1 MYELSETNLYPC
13 WHYGAGLSTSAA
25 TSISR
30 EVRYELY
37 LDHQSL
43 GYVIASPH
51 HLDELGLGY
60 CLSEG
65 YIQSSDEVATIDVD
79 AESHRI
85 TLRRTSIHTTMRQ
98 RRSSSSIIDTNT
110 TSASIIGT
118 APQSS
123 LIVDAA
129 PTSSSIIDAVP
140 KSSSHWTVTAK
151 EICSYGTLLDS
162 ITKAHH
168 TSHGVHE
175 GAIVKSGHVLAY
187 AEDVG
192 RHNVLDRLL
201 GITAKKHIDTTDT
214 LLIFSGRVPDSV
226 IRKVHRI
233 GCPILC
239 SRAMPTELGI
249 TLADAYGITLVN
261 KLRPTEFLVFA
272 HPERIIADTHLTNN

>member
-1 MYELSETNLYPC
+1 MYELSETNIYPC
-13 WHYGAGLSTSAA
+13 RHYGAGLNTSTAA
-25 TSISR
+25 SISR

-43 GYVIASPH
+43 GHVIASPH
-51 HLDELGLGY
+51 HLDELGLGH
-60 CLSEG
+60 CLAEG
-65 YIQSSDEVATIDVD
+65 YAHSPDEIAAIDID
-79 AESHRI
+79 TESHRI
-85 TLRRTSIHTTMRQ
+85 TLRRTSIHTAMRQ
-98 RRSSSSIIDTNT
+98 HRSSSSIVDPNT
-110 TSASIIGT
+110 K
-118 APQSS
+118 SS
-123 LIVDAA
+123 LIIDAA
-129 PTSSSIIDAVP
+129 P
-140 KSSSHWTVTAK
+140 KSSPHWTVTAK

-175 GAIVKSGHVLAY
+175 GAIVKAGRVLAY

-201 GITAKKHIDTTDT
+201 GIVAKKHIDTTDT

-272 HPERIIADTHLTNN
+272 HPERITDDTHLTNN

>member
-1 MYELSETNLYPC
+1 MYELSETNIYPC
-13 WHYGAGLSTSAA
+13 WHYDAGLSTSAA

-30 EVRYELY
+30 EVRYEFY
-37 LDHQSL
+37 LDQQSL
-43 GYVIASPH
+43 GHVIASPH
-51 HLDELGLGY
+51 NLDELGLGY
-60 CLSEG
+60 CLAEG
-65 YIQSSDEVATIDVD
+65 YIQSPDEVAAIDVD
-79 AESHRI
+79 ATSHRI
-85 TLRRTSIHTTMRQ
+85 TLRRTSIHAAMMQ
-98 RRSSSSIIDTNT
+98 RRDSSSIVDT
-110 TSASIIGT
+110 T
-118 APQSS
+118 AN
-123 LIVDAA
+123 
-129 PTSSSIIDAVP
+129 SSSISGTTLRSASSIDATP
-140 KSSSHWTVTAK
+140 KSSPHWSVTAE

-168 TSHGVHE
+168 ISHGVHE
-175 GAIVKSGHVLAY
+175 GALVKAGRVLAY

-201 GITAKKHIDTTDT
+201 GIVAKKHIDTTDT

-272 HPERIIADTHLTNN
+272 HPERIIADTQLIHS

>member
-1 MYELSETNLYPC
+1 MYELSETNIYPC

-43 GYVIASPH
+43 GHVIASPH

-60 CLSEG
+60 CLAEG
-65 YIQSSDEVATIDVD
+65 YIQSPDEVAAIDVD
-79 AESHRI
+79 ATSHRI
-85 TLRRTSIHTTMRQ
+85 TLRRTSIATATMQ
-98 RRSSSSIIDTNT
+98 RRNSSSIFDTTAKSVSIGST
-110 TSASIIGT
+110 TLRSASNINGT
-118 APQSS
+118 
-123 LIVDAA
+123 
-129 PTSSSIIDAVP
+129 T
-140 KSSSHWTVTAK
+140 KSSPHWSVTSE

-168 TSHGVHE
+168 ISHGVHE
-175 GAIVKSGHVLAY
+175 GAIVKAGRVLAY

-201 GITAKKHIDTTDT
+201 GIVAKKHIDTTDT

-249 TLADAYGITLVN
+249 TLAETYGITLVN

-272 HPERIIADTHLTNN
+272 HPERITDDTHLINN

>member
-13 WHYGAGLSTSAA
+13 WHYGTELSTSTAA
-25 TSISR
+25 SISR

-43 GYVIASPH
+43 GHVIASPH

-60 CLSEG
+60 CLAEG
-65 YIQSSDEVATIDVD
+65 YIQSPDEVAAIDVD
-79 AESHRI
+79 ATSHRI
-85 TLRRTSIHTTMRQ
+85 TLRRTSIATATMQ
-98 RRSSSSIIDTNT
+98 RRNLSSIVDTTAKSVSIGST
-110 TSASIIGT
+110 TLQSASNINGT
-118 APQSS
+118 TKFSPHWS
-123 LIVDAA
+123 V
-129 PTSSSIIDAVP
+129 TSE
-140 KSSSHWTVTAK
+140 

-168 TSHGVHE
+168 ISHGVHE
-175 GAIVKSGHVLAY
+175 GAIVKAGRVLAY

-201 GITAKKHIDTTDT
+201 GIVTKKHIDTTDT

-249 TLADAYGITLVN
+249 TLSDAYGITLVN

-272 HPERIIADTHLTNN
+272 HPERIIADTQLIHS

>member
-1 MYELSETNLYPC
+1 MYELSETNIYPC
-13 WHYGAGLSTSAA
+13 WHYDAGLSTSAA

-43 GYVIASPH
+43 GHVIASPH

-60 CLSEG
+60 CLAEG
-65 YIQSSDEVATIDVD
+65 YIQSPDEVAAIDVD
-79 AESHRI
+79 ATSHRI
-85 TLRRTSIHTTMRQ
+85 TLRRTSIATATMQ
-98 RRSSSSIIDTNT
+98 RRNSSSIVDTTAKSVSIGSTTLRSASIIDTT
-110 TSASIIGT
+110 H
-118 APQSS
+118 
-123 LIVDAA
+123 
-129 PTSSSIIDAVP
+129 
-140 KSSSHWTVTAK
+140 KSSPHWSVTSE

-175 GAIVKSGHVLAY
+175 GAIVKAGRVLAY

-201 GITAKKHIDTTDT
+201 GITAKQHIDTMNT

-226 IRKVHRI
+226 IRKVHRL

-249 TLADAYGITLVN
+249 TLAETYGITLVN

-272 HPERIIADTHLTNN
+272 HPERITDDTHLTNN

>member
-1 MYELSETNLYPC
+1 MYELSETNIYPC

-43 GYVIASPH
+43 GHVIASPH

-60 CLSEG
+60 CLAEG
-65 YIQSSDEVATIDVD
+65 YIQSPDEVAAIDVD
-79 AESHRI
+79 ATSHRI
-85 TLRRTSIHTTMRQ
+85 TLRRTSIATATMQ
-98 RRSSSSIIDTNT
+98 RRNSSSIVDTTAKSVSIGST
-110 TSASIIGT
+110 TLWSASNINGT
-118 APQSS
+118 
-123 LIVDAA
+123 
-129 PTSSSIIDAVP
+129 T
-140 KSSSHWTVTAK
+140 KSSPHWTVTAK

-175 GAIVKSGHVLAY
+175 GAIVKAGRVLAY

-201 GITAKKHIDTTDT
+201 GITAKQHIDTTNT

-226 IRKVHRI
+226 IRKVHRL

-249 TLADAYGITLVN
+249 TLAETYGITLVN

-272 HPERIIADTHLTNN
+272 HPERITDDTHLTNN

>member
-1 MYELSETNLYPC
+1 MYELSETNIYPC
-13 WHYGAGLSTSAA
+13 WHYDAGLSTSAV

-43 GYVIASPH
+43 GHVIASPH

-60 CLSEG
+60 CLAEG
-65 YIQSSDEVATIDVD
+65 YIQSPDEVAAIDVD
-79 AESHRI
+79 VTSHRI
-85 TLRRTSIHTTMRQ
+85 TLRRASIHTATMQ
-98 RRSSSSIIDTNT
+98 RRNSSSIVDTTAMSVSIGST
-110 TSASIIGT
+110 TLQSAS
-118 APQSS
+118 S
-123 LIVDAA
+123 LNA
-129 PTSSSIIDAVP
+129 TT
-140 KSSSHWTVTAK
+140 KSSPHWSVTSE

-168 TSHGVHE
+168 ISHGVHE
-175 GAIVKSGHVLAY
+175 GAIVKAGRVLAY

-201 GITAKKHIDTTDT
+201 GIVAKKHIDTTDT

-272 HPERIIADTHLTNN
+272 HPERIIADTQLIHS

>member
-1 MYELSETNLYPC
+1 MYELSETNIYPC
-13 WHYGAGLSTSAA
+13 WHYDAGLSTSAA

-30 EVRYELY
+30 EVRYEFY

-43 GYVIASPH
+43 GHVIASPH

-60 CLSEG
+60 CLAEG
-65 YIQSSDEVATIDVD
+65 YIQSPDEVAAIDVD
-79 AESHRI
+79 ATSHRI
-85 TLRRTSIHTTMRQ
+85 TLRRTSIATATMQ
-98 RRSSSSIIDTNT
+98 RRNSSSIVDTTAKSVSISST
-110 TSASIIGT
+110 TLRS
-118 APQSS
+118 
-123 LIVDAA
+123 D
-129 PTSSSIIDAVP
+129 SSIDATP
-140 KSSSHWTVTAK
+140 KSSPHWSVTAE

-168 TSHGVHE
+168 ISHGVHE
-175 GAIVKSGHVLAY
+175 GAIVKAGRVLAY

-201 GITAKKHIDTTDT
+201 GIIAKKHIDTTDT

-272 HPERIIADTHLTNN
+272 HPERIIADTQLIHS

>member
-1 MYELSETNLYPC
+1 MYELSETNIYPC
-13 WHYGAGLSTSAA
+13 WHYDAGLSTSAV

-30 EVRYELY
+30 EVRYEFY

-43 GYVIASPH
+43 GHVIASPH

-60 CLSEG
+60 CLAEG
-65 YIQSSDEVATIDVD
+65 YIQSPDEVAAIDVD
-79 AESHRI
+79 ATSHRI
-85 TLRRTSIHTTMRQ
+85 TLHRTSIHTAMMQ
-98 RRSSSSIIDTNT
+98 RRDSSSIVDT
-110 TSASIIGT
+110 T
-118 APQSS
+118 AN
-123 LIVDAA
+123 
-129 PTSSSIIDAVP
+129 SSSISGTTLRSASSIDAIP
-140 KSSSHWTVTAK
+140 KSSPHWSVTAE

-168 TSHGVHE
+168 ISHGVHE
-175 GAIVKSGHVLAY
+175 GAIVKSGRVLAY

-201 GITAKKHIDTTDT
+201 GIVAKKHIDTTDT

-272 HPERIIADTHLTNN
+272 HPERIIADTQLIHS

>member
-1 MYELSETNLYPC
+1 MYELSETNIYPC
-13 WHYGAGLSTSAA
+13 WHYDARLSTSTA

-43 GYVIASPH
+43 GHVIASPH

-60 CLSEG
+60 CLAEG
-65 YIQSSDEVATIDVD
+65 YIQSPDEVAAIDVD
-79 AESHRI
+79 ATSHRI
-85 TLRRTSIHTTMRQ
+85 TLRRTSIATATMQ
-98 RRSSSSIIDTNT
+98 RRDSSSIIDTTAMSVSIGST
-110 TSASIIGT
+110 TPQSAS
-118 APQSS
+118 
-123 LIVDAA
+123 
-129 PTSSSIIDAVP
+129 SINATT
-140 KSSSHWTVTAK
+140 KSSPHWSVTSE

-168 TSHGVHE
+168 ISHGVHE
-175 GAIVKSGHVLAY
+175 GALVKAGRVVAY

-201 GITAKKHIDTTDT
+201 GIVAKKHIDTTDT

-272 HPERIIADTHLTNN
+272 HPERIIADTQLIHS

>member
-1 MYELSETNLYPC
+1 MYELSETNIYPC
-13 WHYGAGLSTSAA
+13 WHYDAGLSTSAA

-37 LDHQSL
+37 LDYQSL
-43 GYVIASPH
+43 GHVIASPH
-51 HLDELGLGY
+51 HLDELGLGH
-60 CLSEG
+60 CLAEG
-65 YIQSSDEVATIDVD
+65 YAHSPDEIAAIDID
-79 AESHRI
+79 TESHRI
-85 TLRRTSIHTTMRQ
+85 TLRRTSIHTAMMQ
-98 RRSSSSIIDTNT
+98 HRSSSSIVDTT
-110 TSASIIGT
+110 ATSSSIIGT

-123 LIVDAA
+123 
-129 PTSSSIIDAVP
+129 SIIGAAP
-140 KSSSHWTVTAK
+140 KSSPHWTVTAK

-168 TSHGVHE
+168 ISHGVHE
-175 GAIVKSGHVLAY
+175 GAIVKAGRVVAY

-201 GITAKKHIDTTDT
+201 GIVAKKHIDTTDT

-272 HPERIIADTHLTNN
+272 HPERIIADTQLIHS

>member
-1 MYELSETNLYPC
+1 MYELSETNIYPC
-13 WHYGAGLSTSAA
+13 WHYDAGLSTSAV

-43 GYVIASPH
+43 GHVIASPH

-60 CLSEG
+60 CLAEG
-65 YIQSSDEVATIDVD
+65 YIQSPDEVAAIDVD
-79 AESHRI
+79 ATSHRI
-85 TLRRTSIHTTMRQ
+85 TLRRTSIHTALME
-98 RRSSSSIIDTNT
+98 RRHSSSIVDTTAMSVSIGST
-110 TSASIIGT
+110 TLRSASSINAT
-118 APQSS
+118 TKSS
-123 LIVDAA
+123 L
-129 PTSSSIIDAVP
+129 
-140 KSSSHWTVTAK
+140 HWSVT
-151 EICSYGTLLDS
+151 YGTLLDS

-168 TSHGVHE
+168 ISHGVHE
-175 GAIVKSGHVLAY
+175 GAIVKAGHVLAY

-201 GITAKKHIDTTDT
+201 GIVAKKHIDTTDT

-272 HPERIIADTHLTNN
+272 HPERIIADTQLIHS

>member
-1 MYELSETNLYPC
+1 MYELSETNIYPC
-13 WHYGAGLSTSAA
+13 WHYDAGLSTSAA

-37 LDHQSL
+37 LNHQSL
-43 GYVIASPH
+43 GHVIASPH

-60 CLSEG
+60 CLAEG
-65 YIQSSDEVATIDVD
+65 YIQSPDEVAAIDVD
-79 AESHRI
+79 ATSHRI
-85 TLRRTSIHTTMRQ
+85 TLRRTSIATATMQ
-98 RRSSSSIIDTNT
+98 RRNSSSIVDTTAKSVSIGST
-110 TSASIIGT
+110 TLWSASNINGT
-118 APQSS
+118 
-123 LIVDAA
+123 
-129 PTSSSIIDAVP
+129 T
-140 KSSSHWTVTAK
+140 KSSPHWSVTSE

-168 TSHGVHE
+168 ISHGVHE
-175 GAIVKSGHVLAY
+175 GAIVKAGRVLAY

-201 GITAKKHIDTTDT
+201 GIVSKKHIDTTDT

-272 HPERIIADTHLTNN
+272 HPERIIADTHLINN

>member
-1 MYELSETNLYPC
+1 MYELSETNIYPC
-13 WHYGAGLSTSAA
+13 WHYGAGLSTSAS

-30 EVRYELY
+30 EVRYEFY

-43 GYVIASPH
+43 GHVIASPH
-51 HLDELGLGY
+51 NLDELGLGY
-60 CLSEG
+60 CLAEG
-65 YIQSSDEVATIDVD
+65 YIQSPDEVAAIDVD
-79 AESHRI
+79 ATSHRI
-85 TLRRTSIHTTMRQ
+85 TLHRTSIHTAMMQHRDSSSIVDTTAN
-98 RRSSSSIIDTNT
+98 SSSSSGT
-110 TSASIIGT
+110 TLRSAS
-118 APQSS
+118 S
-123 LIVDAA
+123 
-129 PTSSSIIDAVP
+129 IDATP
-140 KSSSHWTVTAK
+140 KSSPHWSVTAE

-168 TSHGVHE
+168 ISHGVHE
-175 GAIVKSGHVLAY
+175 GAIVKSGRVLAY

-201 GITAKKHIDTTDT
+201 GIVAKKHIDTTDT

-272 HPERIIADTHLTNN
+272 HPERIIADTQLINS

>member
-1 MYELSETNLYPC
+1 MYELSETNIYPC
-13 WHYGAGLSTSAA
+13 WHYDAGLSTSAA

-43 GYVIASPH
+43 GHVIASPH
-51 HLDELGLGY
+51 NLDELGLGY
-60 CLSEG
+60 CLAEG
-65 YIQSSDEVATIDVD
+65 YIQSPDEVAAIDVD
-79 AESHRI
+79 ATSHRI
-85 TLRRTSIHTTMRQ
+85 TLRRTSIHTATMQ
-98 RRSSSSIIDTNT
+98 RRNSSSIVDTTAKSVSIDST
-110 TSASIIGT
+110 TLRSASNINGT
-118 APQSS
+118 
-123 LIVDAA
+123 
-129 PTSSSIIDAVP
+129 T
-140 KSSSHWTVTAK
+140 KSSPHWSVTSE

-168 TSHGVHE
+168 ISHGVHE
-175 GAIVKSGHVLAY
+175 GAIVKAGRVLAY

-201 GITAKKHIDTTDT
+201 GITAKQHIDTTNT

-226 IRKVHRI
+226 IRKVHRL

-249 TLADAYGITLVN
+249 TLAETYGITLVN

-272 HPERIIADTHLTNN
+272 HPERITDDTHLTNN